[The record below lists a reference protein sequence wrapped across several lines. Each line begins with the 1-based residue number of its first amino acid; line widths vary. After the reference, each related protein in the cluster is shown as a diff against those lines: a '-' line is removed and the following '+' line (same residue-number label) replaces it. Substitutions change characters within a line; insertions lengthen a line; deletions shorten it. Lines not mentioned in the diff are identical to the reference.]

1 MGELGSL
8 LTRAREARGLTLED
22 AERDTRISRRYLHAL
37 ETEQFEVIP
46 APVYARGFLRSYSQY
61 LGLDPQEMLML
72 FPREDDPEYQRA
84 AEATSPNPRPSKERP
99 VSPVSAS
106 RPTWRTQQPPAGGP
120 RNQPPQD
127 DRYDDDEPGQAQRP
141 PRASQGQF
149 LPTSD
154 YEPVIGVDIG
164 IPTPATKLKVDPAA
178 QTRSLVIAVV
188 AIVAIL
194 GVVLLAYLLSSLGGD
209 DSPPGTQG
217 PEATQTTG
225 AGDDATGEATTGGE
239 TPGGSSGLDVTPGI
253 VPNLVGVQEDV
264 AKLAIVE
271 AGYVVAER
279 RVPHSEP
286 AGTVVDQSPVADVE
300 LAAGSTVQIVISE
313 GQ

>member
-84 AEATSPNPRPSKERP
+84 AEAASPTPRPSPDRP

-106 RPTWRTQQPPAGGP
+106 RPTWRSQVP
-120 RNQPPQD
+120 PPQSQQ
-127 DRYDDDEPGQAQRP
+127 REPEPERPSPRPIRGGQA
-141 PRASQGQF
+141 A
-149 LPTSD
+149 LPSE

-164 IPTPATKLKVDPAA
+164 VPTPATRIKTDPAA
-178 QTRSLVIAVV
+178 QTRSLVVAVV
-188 AIVAIL
+188 AIAAIL
-194 GVVLLAYLLSSLGGD
+194 AVVILAFLLSSLGGD
-209 DSPPGTQG
+209 ETPPGSQG
-217 PEATQTTG
+217 TNPTATSEG
-225 AGDDATGEATTGGE
+225 AADSTAVGGGTNSATESP
-239 TPGGSSGLDVTPGI
+239 TPGASGLDVTPGV
-253 VPNLVGVQEDV
+253 VPNLVGQQEDV
-264 AKLAIVE
+264 AALAIVE
-271 AGYVVAER
+271 AGYVVMEQ
-279 RVPHSEP
+279 RVADSEP
-286 AGTVVDQSPVADVE
+286 AGTVIDQSPAPDIE
-300 LAAGSTVQIVISE
+300 LPVGSTVVIVISE